1 MARIFDFLKKSYPF
15 NDDLKQNTR
24 LIFLI
29 SLVLFLLLF
38 LFQPFNITA
47 LTRQEKYLLI
57 GGLIVVNFLALS
69 LNLLLIPSFLSQRG
83 LFRNWNVLKEI
94 LWNIW
99 ITFTLAAGYFI
110 YFGLTGSF
118 SFNFFILIKILI
130 ISSIPISIL
139 IPYNRNRLLRS
150 HLQSALELNKHLE
163 KKANPSP
170 EIVHLQSD
178 YEKDDLS
185 VDVNTLLYIHSASN
199 YVEVYWEEKE
209 RIQHK
214 MIRCT
219 LSYAAEAFKDYPFI
233 FRCHRTYIVN
243 INKVLKVEG
252 SSQGY
257 MLYLSSG
264 GHKVTVSRNYI
275 PEFKE
280 LFYKI

>member
-1 MARIFDFLKKSYPF
+1 MARVFDFLKKSYPF
-15 NDDLKQNTR
+15 NDDLKQNIK

-83 LFRNWNVLKEI
+83 LFRNWNILKEI

-99 ITFTLAAGYFI
+99 MIFTITTGYFI
-110 YFGLTGSF
+110 YFGLIGSF
-118 SFNFFILIKILI
+118 SFNFFILVKILI
-130 ISSIPISIL
+130 ISSIPIAIL
-139 IPYNRNRLLRS
+139 VPYNRYRLLKS
-150 HLQSALELNKHLE
+150 HLHSALELNKHLE
-163 KKANPSP
+163 KKANPLP
-170 EIVHLQSD
+170 EIVHLKSD

-209 RIQHK
+209 SIQHK

-219 LSYAAEAFKDYPFI
+219 LRYAEEAFRDYPLI

-243 INKVLKVEG
+243 INKILKVEG

-257 MLYLSSG
+257 TLYVSSA

-275 PEFKE
+275 PEFKA
-280 LFYKI
+280 LFYKS